1 MRRRTDVFEAHGDA
15 ILASST
21 HVIGETWT
29 FTRRRHGYRTAVA
42 AVELIGRTPRLERL
56 RTTEE
61 DERLAWLW
69 LRNRPE
75 REYSFVDATSF
86 VLMRRHAIHEAFAF
100 DGDFASAGFVELRA

>member
-1 MRRRTDVFEAHGDA
+1 MSSARRGRSPGAGTDIAA
-15 ILASST
+15 
-21 HVIGETWT
+21 
-29 FTRRRHGYRTAVA
+29 AVA
-42 AVELIGRTPRLERL
+42 SDRAHRGGRLGSKQSAA
-56 RTTEE
+56 TTEE